1 MTARRRSRTR
11 TWSPVVLQGS
21 ANPLEREGDTIE
33 APSLGV
39 VPARRRTSPRTVH
52 RPARRAGRPAP
63 RTRSPQPPAP
73 EPAPPPPRGGGW
85 ALPVAVVSAGSFM
98 AVLDT
103 TIVNVAISRIQG
115 QFGGSTQDV
124 EWISTAYTLVLGIV
138 VPTSAWLGGRF
149 GLRRL
154 YLGAVVVFSI
164 GSALCG
170 LASSLNILIAFRVLQ
185 ALGGGLMPVL
195 AQTILYQLVPRKNIG
210 VAMSMYGLGIVV
222 APAVGPVL
230 GGWLVQ
236 DVSWRLIFSINVP
249 VGVVVSLGILSLLPN
264 FPRGQAGRFDVPGFL
279 FVAAGLTSLLIAFSE
294 GSTWHWGSY
303 ATLLLIAGGFLCLAI
318 FAVIELNVAE
328 PILDLRL
335 FGNGVFA
342 LCAALQS
349 LLQIGLFTGAFYTPL
364 FLQQGQQLDAFH
376 AGLTLLPS
384 AVVTTVVMPLSGRL
398 YDLLGA
404 RWPAAVGSLLVAI
417 GTYSLHVITPQMS
430 RDLII
435 VANCIRNAGIGLA
448 LIPVTTASMSRLPL
462 ERIKQ
467 ASPMNNL
474 MGRLSS
480 AMALPLLTA
489 FLTQQQAQQYLHASA
504 LLPPV
509 SPGFPD
515 LQSIAAGGQRA
526 IVGLYAVVQN
536 QVFGSGLD
544 DLFLLTAGMSAVGAM
559 LALLLPGRSPQ
570 PAGGD
575 GHVAMME

>member
-1 MTARRRSRTR
+1 M
-11 TWSPVVLQGS
+11 L
-21 ANPLEREGDTIE
+21 PL
-33 APSLGV
+33 
-39 VPARRRTSPRTVH
+39 
-52 RPARRAGRPAP
+52 
-63 RTRSPQPPAP
+63 
-73 EPAPPPPRGGGW
+73 
-85 ALPVAVVSAGSFM
+85 AVVSAGTFM
-98 AVLDT
+98 AVLDS

-115 QFGGSTQDV
+115 EFGRGIDDV
-124 EWISTAYTLVLGIV
+124 EWIATAYTLVLGIV
-138 VPTSAWLGGRF
+138 VPTSAWLGGRL

-154 YLGAVVVFSI
+154 YLLAVVEFTI

-185 ALGGGLMPVL
+185 AVGGGLMPVL
-195 AQTILYQLVPRKNIG
+195 ALTILYQLVPRKNIG
-210 VAMSMYGLGIVV
+210 VAMSMYGLGVVV

-236 DVSWRLIFSINVP
+236 DVSWRLIFYINVP
-249 VGVVVSLGILSLLPN
+249 VGVVVSLGILTVLPN

-294 GSTWHWGSY
+294 GSTWNWGSY
-303 ATLLLIAGGFLCLAI
+303 AVLLLIAGGLLCLAI

-342 LCAALQS
+342 LCAVLQS
-349 LLQIGLFTGAFYTPL
+349 LLQIGLFTGAFYLPL
-364 FLQQGQQLDAFH
+364 FLQQGQKLDAFT

-384 AVVTTVVMPLSGRL
+384 AVVTTAVMPLSGRL
-398 YDLLGA
+398 YDRLGA

-448 LIPVTTASMSRLPL
+448 LIPVMTASMSRLPL

-474 MGRLSS
+474 VGRLSS

-489 FLTQQQAQQYLHASA
+489 VLTQQEAQQYLNTSA
-504 LLPPV
+504 LLPSV

-526 IVGLYAVVQN
+526 ITGLYAIVQN

-544 DLFLLTAGMSAVGAM
+544 DLFLLTAGMGALGAL
-559 LALLLPGRSPQ
+559 LALLLPGRSAQ
-570 PAGGD
+570 PASE
-575 GHVAMME
+575 GHVATMGDGRVDAVSVSAH

>member
-1 MTARRRSRTR
+1 
-11 TWSPVVLQGS
+11 VVLQGS
-21 ANPLEREGDTIE
+21 ATPVEGEGDTVE
-33 APSLGV
+33 APPLGV
-39 VPARRRTSPRTVH
+39 VPTRRRTSPRTVH
-52 RPARRAGRPAP
+52 RPARRAGRPTP
-63 RTRSPQPPAP
+63 QTRSPQPPAP
-73 EPAPPPPRGGGW
+73 EPAPPAPGGGGW
-85 ALPVAVVSAGSFM
+85 VLPLAIVSTGSFM
-98 AVLDT
+98 AVLDS

-138 VPTSAWLGGRF
+138 VPTSAWLGSRF
-149 GLRRL
+149 GLQRL
-154 YLGAVVVFSI
+154 YLRAVVIFSI

-195 AQTILYQLVPRKNIG
+195 AQTILYQLVPRKSIG
-210 VAMSMYGLGIVV
+210 VAMSMYGLGVVV

-236 DVSWRLIFSINVP
+236 DVSWRLIFYINVP
-249 VGVVVSLGILSLLPN
+249 VGVLVSVGIMTLLPK
-264 FPRGQAGRFDVPGFL
+264 FPRGQAMRFDVPGFL
-279 FVAAGLTSLLIAFSE
+279 FVATGLTCLLIAFSE

-303 ATLLLIAGGFLCLAI
+303 ATLLLIAAGFLCLAI
-318 FAVIELNVAE
+318 FVVIDLNVAE

-342 LCAALQS
+342 LSALLQA

-364 FLQQGQQLDAFH
+364 FLQQGQQLDAFT

-384 AVVTTVVMPLSGRL
+384 AVVTTVMMPLSGRL
-398 YDLLGA
+398 YDRFGP
-404 RWPAAVGSLLVAI
+404 RWPGAIGSLLVAI
-417 GTYSLHVITPQMS
+417 GTYMLHIITPQMG
-430 RDLII
+430 RDVII
-435 VANCIRNAGIGLA
+435 VANCIRNAGVGMA
-448 LIPVTTASMSRLPL
+448 LIPVQTGSMSRLPL
-462 ERIKQ
+462 ERINQ

-474 MGRLSS
+474 VGRLSS
-480 AMALPLLTA
+480 AMALPLLTT

-504 LLPPV
+504 LLPSV

-526 IVGLYAVVQN
+526 IIGLYAVVQN

-544 DLFLLTAGMSAVGAM
+544 DLFLLTAGMSAIGAL
-559 LALLLPGRSPQ
+559 LALLLPGRSAQ
-570 PAGGD
+570 PAGGE
-575 GHVAMME
+575 GHVAMVE

>member
-1 MTARRRSRTR
+1 
-11 TWSPVVLQGS
+11 
-21 ANPLEREGDTIE
+21 
-33 APSLGV
+33 
-39 VPARRRTSPRTVH
+39 
-52 RPARRAGRPAP
+52 
-63 RTRSPQPPAP
+63 
-73 EPAPPPPRGGGW
+73 
-85 ALPVAVVSAGSFM
+85 M
-98 AVLDT
+98 AVLDS
-103 TIVNVAISRIQG
+103 TIVNVAIPRIQG

-138 VPTSAWLGGRF
+138 VPTSAWLGARF
-149 GLRRL
+149 GLRTL
-154 YLGAVVVFSI
+154 YLRAVVLFTI

-170 LASSLNILIAFRVLQ
+170 VASSLNILIAFRVLQ

-195 AQTILYQLVPRKNIG
+195 ALTILYQLVPRRSIG
-210 VAMSMYGLGIVV
+210 VAMSMYGLGVVV

-236 DVSWRLIFSINVP
+236 DINWRLIFYINVP
-249 VGVVVSLGILSLLPN
+249 VGVLVSFGILMALPN

-279 FVAAGLTSLLIAFSE
+279 FVAAGLTCLLIAFSE

-303 ATLLLIAGGFLCLAI
+303 ATLLLIACGFLCLAI
-318 FAVIELNVAE
+318 FAVIDLNVAE

-342 LCAALQS
+342 LSAVLQS

-364 FLQQGQQLDAFH
+364 FLQQGQRLDAFT

-384 AVVTTVVMPLSGRL
+384 AAVTTAVMPLSGRL
-398 YDLLGA
+398 YDRFGP
-404 RWPAAVGSLLVAI
+404 RWPGAVGSLLVAI
-417 GTYSLHVITPQMS
+417 GTYSLHVITPEMG
-430 RDLII
+430 RGLII
-435 VANCIRNAGIGLA
+435 VANCIRNAGVGMA
-448 LIPVTTASMSRLPL
+448 LIPVQTGSMSRLPL

-474 MGRLSS
+474 VGRLSS

-489 FLTQQQAQQYLHASA
+489 FLTQQQAQQYLSASA
-504 LLPPV
+504 LYPAV

-515 LQSIAAGGQRA
+515 LQAIAPGGQRA

-544 DLFLLTAGMSAVGAM
+544 DLFLLTAGLSAVGAL

-570 PAGGD
+570 PAGGE
-575 GHVAMME
+575 GHVAMVE